1 MASRILESN
10 LQQREQIR
18 HSTASRVTQ
27 NGTVSRARLI
37 AEGGEM
43 SNSEILVLSTSLNKN
58 SRSKLMAR
66 VAHGIL
72 SAKQPTDW
80 IDLQEYPL
88 PLCDGGSAYG
98 DPNVVEL
105 GNRIKRAK
113 CILVATPIYNFDVN
127 AALKNLIELTGRAWE
142 EKTVGFLCAAGG
154 KSSYMLDFRTF
165 IIPRFVYADGEGF
178 DGDNLAPSVQTRIEE
193 LCTQTIKLHAALY
206 PTVKV

>member
-1 MASRILESN
+1 
-10 LQQREQIR
+10 
-18 HSTASRVTQ
+18 
-27 NGTVSRARLI
+27 
-37 AEGGEM
+37 M
-43 SNSEILVLSTSLNKN
+43 SNSEILVISTSLNKS

-105 GNRIKRAK
+105 ASRIKRAK

-154 KSSYMLDFRTF
+154 KSSYMSIMATANSLMLDFRTM

-178 DGDNLAPSVQTRIEE
+178 EGDGLTPAVQTRIEE
-193 LCTQTIKLHAALY
+193 LCAQTTRLYAALY